1 MSTTADIQSQIE
13 RAEAQVRELREKL
26 KAQHAEER
34 HKAISDI
41 KALVK
46 LHQLSAAE
54 LGLSAGTGRKGRSG
68 MKSAHAGTKVAAKYR
83 DPATGNTWTGRGKTP
98 TWLAKLMASGRKREE
113 FAV

>member
-34 HKAISDI
+34 LKAIADVR
-41 KALVK
+41 ALVK
-46 LHQLSAAE
+46 LHQLTATE
-54 LGLSAGTGRKGRSG
+54 LGLSAGATRRGKSG

-98 TWLAKLMASGRKREE
+98 TWLATLIAGGRRREE